1 MSFLSNSKLLKLV
14 TTREIKKYA
23 QCLYYMEGGKIQLKC
38 MARLQNK
45 LGGHFSLII
54 VLLSELPVIRPSIFM
69 SRPNQWLQK
78 CMLSRRVCSYTYGFY
93 LPKFCNAIWE
103 WFLWTMSCVWYTYS
117 LVKKYI
123 YSPRVYCILV
133 PYLQVL
139 QLILLS
145 WVAWGQGF
153 LLFDRTQLIEVISLS

>member
-1 MSFLSNSKLLKLV
+1 MAFLSNSKLLKLV

-23 QCLYYMEGGKIQLKC
+23 QCLYCMERGKIQLKC

-69 SRPNQWLQK
+69 GRSNQWLQK
-78 CMLSRRVCSYTYGFY
+78 CMLSRRACSYTYGFY

-117 LVKKYI
+117 LVKKSI
-123 YSPRVYCILV
+123 SIHQGCTVYLCPTFKFFNSFCWV
-133 PYLQVL
+133 E
-139 QLILLS
+139 LLGGRAS
-145 WVAWGQGF
+145 SF
-153 LLFDRTQLIEVISLS
+153 LTELN